1 MCVSLKV
8 MRSMKKMKKMTTY
21 YSLYHYFKYGIFMH
35 SRAYDILKDALFK
48 LFHTTIFFIK
58 NIYI

>member
-1 MCVSLKV
+1 

-58 NIYI
+58 NNYI